1 MGVKR
6 ALLVAAAC
14 VLAAAPALA
23 QKSTEG
29 GLRDCE
35 KLAAAKFRRE
45 SPAFK
50 TFAIA
55 RAAAS
60 PFRAVNHACR

>member
-6 ALLVAAAC
+6 SLLLAAAC
-14 VLAAAPALA
+14 VLAAALA

-35 KLAAAKFRRE
+35 KLAAVKFRQE

-55 RAAAS
+55 RAAAL